1 VFLFGQ
7 TLSYFGFS
15 LVTDFDF
22 PVFTF
27 PPAQNGNGKRED
39 VDLGFSRSWTRIRMP
54 HEVDDFTIP
63 LHDST
68 DMGACDLKVYSDL
81 DRLWRMVD
89 RYKMTPPISIRVVD
103 SNEACIRAISG
114 KHDHATGWHLND
126 EASVVTLAD
135 GSEFPMTLRVRDA
148 RGNILKMRL
157 QREVARPKA
166 R

>member
-1 VFLFGQ
+1 
-7 TLSYFGFS
+7 
-15 LVTDFDF
+15 
-22 PVFTF
+22 
-27 PPAQNGNGKRED
+27 
-39 VDLGFSRSWTRIRMP
+39 
-54 HEVDDFTIP
+54 
-63 LHDST
+63 
-68 DMGACDLKVYSDL
+68 LKVYSDL

-126 EASVVTLAD
+126 EASVVALAD